1 MSVFTRKVRV
11 KGRNGEIELLYEDNE
26 TTVGTVK
33 FDMQHVIEL
42 LSSAVA
48 AHDALGKKGQ

>member
-48 AHDALGKKGQ
+48 AHDALGKKG